1 MDEVYYIRIKKDY
14 AAAVIQDLQK
24 MEAVELIRE
33 EEIEIPAWQKE
44 LVNLEKKN
52 IKENPAMLV
61 DWQTA
66 KQRFKRS

>member
-1 MDEVYYIRIKKDY
+1 VDEVYYIRIKKDY

>member
-14 AAAVIQDLQK
+14 AAAVIQDLQN

-44 LVNLEKKN
+44 LVNLEKKK

-66 KQRFKRS
+66 KQRFKRP